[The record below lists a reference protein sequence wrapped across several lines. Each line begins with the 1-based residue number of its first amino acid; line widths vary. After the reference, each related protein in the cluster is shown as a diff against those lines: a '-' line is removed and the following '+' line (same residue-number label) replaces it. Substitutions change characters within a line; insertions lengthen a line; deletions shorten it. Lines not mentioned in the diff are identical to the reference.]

1 MIVSQSDIASPLI
14 LCKEPAIAGA
24 RPARGRRGAAPGP
37 RGGPGRGA
45 AARAVCCVSAHSAER
60 VAARQSGPA
69 AARRAAGVIS
79 RPAVLRSL

>member
-37 RGGPGRGA
+37 RAG
-45 AARAVCCVSAHSAER
+45 
-60 VAARQSGPA
+60 
-69 AARRAAGVIS
+69 RAAGRRHAPCAAFLPTVPS
-79 RPAVLRSL
+79 G